1 MAVSF
6 FLELLLYFLLFFMT
20 LQGIKR
26 CVMGWFFFPFCTL
39 TWVLLTFLQLKYTDS
54 FLVHFNWVSLV
65 VHWSRTCLPMQ
76 ETWVQSLGREDPL

>member
-26 CVMGWFFFPFCTL
+26 CVMGLVFFFHF
-39 TWVLLTFLQLKYTDS
+39 VNLL
-54 FLVHFNWVSLV
+54 
-65 VHWSRTCLPMQ
+65 
-76 ETWVQSLGREDPL
+76 G